1 MFFFIFHKRV
11 DKIAGAQIFVSS
23 KIVELLPLLYYTF
36 MLVASN
42 KINFLINSFLIKKLC
57 ILSSK

>member
-1 MFFFIFHKRV
+1 MFV
-11 DKIAGAQIFVSS
+11 LS
-23 KIVELLPLLYYTF
+23 KIVALLPLLYYTF

>member
-1 MFFFIFHKRV
+1 MFV
-11 DKIAGAQIFVSS
+11 LS